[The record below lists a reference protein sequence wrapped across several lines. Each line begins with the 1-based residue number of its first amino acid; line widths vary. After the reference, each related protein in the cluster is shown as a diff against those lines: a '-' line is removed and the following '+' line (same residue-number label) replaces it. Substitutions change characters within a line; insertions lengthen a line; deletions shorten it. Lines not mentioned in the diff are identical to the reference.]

1 MLTDSTT
8 GASKSFYSS
17 STLSKGKMIYR
28 VNSCLPYGYARC
40 HFLSDYEKSPSMEC
54 TLMTEH
60 KCWISFT
67 VVGGETETTAYNLQI
82 YGKVHYSVWL
92 GLVTVW
98 VSSLRLSCPRLSRS
112 SPNPNDYSGC
122 FPLHRV
128 HWPDSACCV
137 EGTGVSPRP

>member
-1 MLTDSTT
+1 MHTHQIVAFDKEIMLTDSTT
-8 GASKSFYSS
+8 GASISFYSS

-28 VNSCLPYGYARC
+28 MNSCLPYGYARC

-82 YGKVHYSVWL
+82 YGKFHYSVWL
-92 GLVTVW
+92 GLVTV
-98 VSSLRLSCPRLSRS
+98 
-112 SPNPNDYSGC
+112 
-122 FPLHRV
+122 
-128 HWPDSACCV
+128 
-137 EGTGVSPRP
+137 